1 MIELKCK
8 VGRIMKLNEKRIV
21 NDIRML
27 SLDMINE
34 AGSGHPGIALSSAP
48 ILYTLFAYHLKYD
61 LERKSWCNRD
71 RFIMSP
77 GHGSALLY
85 ATLFYLLDEYNLEEL
100 KNYRKITSQCSGHP
114 EYNLNNRIEVTT
126 GPLGQGFATSVGMAI
141 AEKYLESTF
150 NRKKNTIF
158 NYNIYTLVSDGDLM
172 EGISYE
178 AASLAG
184 NLGLDNL
191 IVLYD
196 SNDVTADGPLDKA
209 MYEDIPARFTSMN
222 WEVIKVKNGDNVGEI
237 SNAIDKAKKSK
248 KPVLIEIKTVLGKY
262 SKYEGTNRIH
272 SNLEKEDLEEIR
284 IKLKSGP
291 AFTYSESD
299 RNAIQKFIKDG
310 TEDYYREWYSEY
322 EMYLANSTD
331 TEKDKINLIIEN
343 EKISLDID
351 AVIDASKIFEDKTMR
366 DINYQIMNV
375 IGTFIPNFIGGS
387 ADLFC
392 STKTY
397 LKGKGEFSIED
408 YSGRNINFGIR
419 ENLMGA
425 IMNGLALTNI
435 RSYGS
440 TFLSFSDYMKPSI
453 RMSAMMELPVTYIFT
468 HDSIRV
474 GEDGPTH
481 EPIEQLGALRSIPN
495 LSVYRPADYKE
506 LIGAWTT
513 ILREGTPS
521 ALILPRGHNN
531 TMKYTNPKKVSRG
544 AYIISEVKTR
554 LDLII
559 IATGSEVE
567 LAINIK
573 EELLKNYIEARVVS
587 MPNMNLFLKQD
598 KDYQE
603 QVFPTGYR
611 KMVIE
616 LSNDPNWYR
625 FITSEED
632 FIEVQTYGKSGSEKE
647 VLNFFE
653 LDMTDL
659 VIKIKNNL

>member
-1 MIELKCK
+1 
-8 VGRIMKLNEKRIV
+8 MKLNEKRIV
-21 NDIRML
+21 NDIRLL
-27 SLDMINE
+27 SLDMINN
-34 AGSGHPGIALSSAP
+34 AGSGHPGIALSAAP
-48 ILYTLFAYHLKYD
+48 TLYTLFAYHLKFD

-71 RFIMSP
+71 RFVMSA
-77 GHGSALLY
+77 GHGSSLLY
-85 ATLFYLLDEYNLEEL
+85 ATLFYLLDEFNIQEL
-100 KNYRKITSQCSGHP
+100 KDFRKISSQCNGHP
-114 EYNLNNRIEVTT
+114 EYNLNNRIEMTT
-126 GPLGQGFATSVGMAI
+126 GPLGEGFATSVGMAI
-141 AEKYLESTF
+141 GEKYLESSF
-150 NRKKNTIF
+150 NRKKNTVF

-196 SNDVTADGPLDKA
+196 SNGVTADGPLDRA
-209 MYEDIPARFTSMN
+209 MYENIGDRFISMN
-222 WEVIKVKNGDNVGEI
+222 WEVIKVKNGEDIGEI
-237 SNAIDKAKKSK
+237 SNAIDKAKKCK

-272 SNLEKEDLEEIR
+272 SNLDKEDLEEIR
-284 IKLKSGP
+284 MKLKGTSP
-291 AFTYSESD
+291 FTYSEVD
-299 RNAIQKFIKDG
+299 RNNALKFIKDG
-310 TEDYYREWYSEY
+310 TSDYYRDWYSEY
-322 EMYLANSTD
+322 EMYIANSTD
-331 TEKDKINLIIEN
+331 NEKDKINLIIEN
-343 EKISLDID
+343 EKISLDIN
-351 AVIDASKIFEDKTMR
+351 AVVDSSKIFEDKTMR

-375 IGTFIPNFIGGS
+375 IGTFIPNFMGGS

-397 LKGKGEFSIED
+397 LKGKNEFSVD
-408 YSGRNINFGIR
+408 NYSGRNINFGVR

-425 IMNGLALTNI
+425 VMNGLALTNI

-440 TFLSFSDYMKPSI
+440 TFLTFSDYMKPSI

-481 EPIEQLGALRSIPN
+481 EPIEQLGTLRSIPG
-495 LSVYRPADYKE
+495 LSVYRPCDYKE
-506 LIGAWTT
+506 LIGSWTN
-513 ILREGTPS
+513 ILKEGKPA

-531 TMKYTNPKKVSRG
+531 TMKYTSPKMVSRG
-544 AYIISEVKTR
+544 GYIISEVRTR

-567 LAINIK
+567 LAMNIK

-598 KDYQE
+598 KEYQE

-616 LSNDPNWYR
+616 LSNDANWYR
-625 FITSEED
+625 FISSDED
-632 FIEVQTYGKSGSEKE
+632 FIGVNSFGKSGSERE

>member
-1 MIELKCK
+1 
-8 VGRIMKLNEKRIV
+8 MKLNEKRIV
-21 NDIRML
+21 NDIRL
-27 SLDMINE
+27 LALDMINA
-34 AGSGHPGIALSSAP
+34 AGSGHPGIALDAAP
-48 ILYTLFAYHLKYD
+48 TLYTLFAYHLKFD
-61 LERKSWCNRD
+61 LERKAWCNRD
-71 RFIMSP
+71 RFVLSA

-85 ATLFYLLDEYNLEEL
+85 STLYYLLDEFNLEEL
-100 KNYRKITSQCSGHP
+100 KNFRKINSQCTGHP

-126 GPLGQGFATSVGMAI
+126 GPLGEGFATSVGLAI
-141 AEKYLESTF
+141 GEKYLESTF
-150 NRKKNTIF
+150 NKKKNIVF
-158 NYNIYTLVSDGDLM
+158 DYKIYTLVSDGDLM

-196 SNDVTADGPLDKA
+196 SNGVTADGDLDKA
-209 MYEDIPARFTSMN
+209 MYENIPDRFASMN
-222 WEVIKVKNGDNVGEI
+222 WEVIKVKDGENIGEI
-237 SNAIDKAKKSK
+237 SNAIEKAKKSK
-248 KPVLIEIKTVLGKY
+248 KPVLIEIKTTLGIY

-272 SNLEKEDLEEIR
+272 SNLDKEDLEEIR
-284 IKLKSGP
+284 IKLKGGP
-291 AFTYSESD
+291 AFTYSEND
-299 RNAIQKFIKDG
+299 RNNAMKFIKDG
-310 TEDYYREWYSEY
+310 TEDYYRDWYSEY
-322 EMYLANSTD
+322 EMYIANATD
-331 TEKDKINLIIEN
+331 SERDKINLVIEN
-343 EKISLDID
+343 EKISLDIA
-351 AVIDASKIFEDKTMR
+351 AVIDTSKIFEDKAMR

-375 IGTFIPNFIGGS
+375 ISTFIPNFMGGS

-397 LKGKGEFSIED
+397 LKGKNEFSVDD
-408 YSGRNINFGIR
+408 YSGHNINFGVR

-425 IMNGLALTNI
+425 VLNGLALTNI

-440 TFLSFSDYMKPSI
+440 TFLAFSDYMKPSI
-453 RMSAMMELPVTYIFT
+453 RMSAMMNLPVTYIFT
-468 HDSIRV
+468 HDSVRV

-481 EPIEQLGALRSIPN
+481 EPVEQLGALRSIPN

-506 LIGAWTT
+506 LMGSWTN
-513 ILREGTPS
+513 ILREGKPA

-531 TMKYTNPKKVSRG
+531 TMKYTNPSKVARG
-544 AYIISEVKTR
+544 GYVISEVRTR
-554 LDLII
+554 LDLVI

-567 LAINIK
+567 LAVNIK

-598 KDYQE
+598 KEYQE
-603 QVFPTGYR
+603 QVLPTGYR
-611 KMVIE
+611 RMVIE
-616 LSNDPNWYR
+616 LSNDANWYR
-625 FITSEED
+625 FISSDED
-632 FIEVQTYGKSGSEKE
+632 IVNIPTFGKSGSEKE

>member
-1 MIELKCK
+1 
-8 VGRIMKLNEKRIV
+8 MKLNEKRIV
-21 NDIRML
+21 NDIRLL
-27 SLDMINE
+27 SLDMINN
-34 AGSGHPGIALSSAP
+34 AGSGHPGIALSAAP
-48 ILYTLFAYHLKYD
+48 TLYTLFAYHLKFD

-71 RFIMSP
+71 RFVMSA
-77 GHGSALLY
+77 GHGSSLLY
-85 ATLFYLLDEYNLEEL
+85 ATLFYLLDEFNIQEL
-100 KNYRKITSQCSGHP
+100 KDFRKISSQCNGHP
-114 EYNLNNRIEVTT
+114 EYNLNNRIEMTT
-126 GPLGQGFATSVGMAI
+126 GPLGEGFATSVGMAI
-141 AEKYLESTF
+141 GEKYLESSF
-150 NRKKNTIF
+150 NRKKNTVF

-196 SNDVTADGPLDKA
+196 SNGVTADGPLDKA
-209 MYEDIPARFTSMN
+209 MYENIGDRFISMN
-222 WEVIKVKNGDNVGEI
+222 WEVIKVKNGEDIGEI
-237 SNAIDKAKKSK
+237 SNAIDKAKKCK

-272 SNLEKEDLEEIR
+272 SNLDKEDLEEIR
-284 IKLKSGP
+284 MKLKGTSP
-291 AFTYSESD
+291 FTYSEVD
-299 RNAIQKFIKDG
+299 RNNALKFIKDE
-310 TEDYYREWYSEY
+310 TSDYYRDWYSEY
-322 EMYLANSTD
+322 EMYIANSTD
-331 TEKDKINLIIEN
+331 NEKDKINLIIEN
-343 EKISLDID
+343 EKISLDIN
-351 AVIDASKIFEDKTMR
+351 AVVDSSKIFEDKTMR

-375 IGTFIPNFIGGS
+375 IGTFIPNFMGGS

-397 LKGKGEFSIED
+397 LKGKNEFSVD
-408 YSGRNINFGIR
+408 NYSGRNINFGVR

-425 IMNGLALTNI
+425 VMNGLALTNI

-440 TFLSFSDYMKPSI
+440 TFLTFSDYMKPSI

-481 EPIEQLGALRSIPN
+481 EPIEQLGTLRSIPG
-495 LSVYRPADYKE
+495 LSVYRPCDYKE
-506 LIGAWTT
+506 LIGSWTN
-513 ILREGTPS
+513 ILKEGKPA

-531 TMKYTNPKKVSRG
+531 TMKYTSPKMVSRG
-544 AYIISEVKTR
+544 GYIISEVRTR

-567 LAINIK
+567 LAMNIK

-598 KDYQE
+598 KEYQE

-616 LSNDPNWYR
+616 LSNDANWYR
-625 FITSEED
+625 FISSDED
-632 FIEVQTYGKSGSEKE
+632 FIGVNSFGKSGSERE

>member
-1 MIELKCK
+1 
-8 VGRIMKLNEKRIV
+8 MKLNEKRIV
-21 NDIRML
+21 NDIRLL
-27 SLDMINE
+27 SLDMINN
-34 AGSGHPGIALSSAP
+34 AGSGHPGIALSAAP
-48 ILYTLFAYHLKYD
+48 TLYTLFAYHLKFD

-71 RFIMSP
+71 RFVMSA
-77 GHGSALLY
+77 GHGASLLY
-85 ATLFYLLDEYNLEEL
+85 ATLFYLLDEFNIQEL
-100 KNYRKITSQCSGHP
+100 KDFRKISSQCNGHP
-114 EYNLNNRIEVTT
+114 EYNLNNRIEMTT
-126 GPLGQGFATSVGMAI
+126 GPLGEGFATSVGMAI
-141 AEKYLESTF
+141 GEKYLESSF
-150 NRKKNTIF
+150 NRKKNTVF

-196 SNDVTADGPLDKA
+196 SNGVTADGPLDKA
-209 MYEDIPARFTSMN
+209 MYENIGDRFISMN
-222 WEVIKVKNGDNVGEI
+222 WEVIKVKNGEDIGEI
-237 SNAIDKAKKSK
+237 SNAIDKAKKCK

-272 SNLEKEDLEEIR
+272 SNLDKEDLEEIR
-284 IKLKSGP
+284 MKLKGTSP
-291 AFTYSESD
+291 FTYSEVD
-299 RNAIQKFIKDG
+299 RNNALKFIKDG
-310 TEDYYREWYSEY
+310 TSDYYRDWYSEY
-322 EMYLANSTD
+322 EMYIANSTD
-331 TEKDKINLIIEN
+331 NEKDKINLIIEN
-343 EKISLDID
+343 EKISLDIN
-351 AVIDASKIFEDKTMR
+351 AVVDSSKIFEDKTMR

-375 IGTFIPNFIGGS
+375 IGTFIPNFMGGS

-397 LKGKGEFSIED
+397 LKGKNEFSVD
-408 YSGRNINFGIR
+408 NYSGRNINFGVR

-425 IMNGLALTNI
+425 VMNGLALTNI

-440 TFLSFSDYMKPSI
+440 TFLTFSDYMKPSI

-468 HDSIRV
+468 HDSIKV

-481 EPIEQLGALRSIPN
+481 EPIEQLGTLRSIPG
-495 LSVYRPADYKE
+495 LSVYRPCDYKE
-506 LIGAWTT
+506 LIGSWTN
-513 ILREGTPS
+513 ILKEGKPA

-531 TMKYTNPKKVSRG
+531 TMKYTSPKMVSRG
-544 AYIISEVKTR
+544 GYIISEVRTR

-567 LAINIK
+567 LAMNIK

-598 KDYQE
+598 KEYQE

-616 LSNDPNWYR
+616 LSNDANWYR
-625 FITSEED
+625 FISSDED
-632 FIEVQTYGKSGSEKE
+632 FIGVNSFGKSGSEKE
-647 VLNFFE
+647 VLNFYE

>member
-1 MIELKCK
+1 
-8 VGRIMKLNEKRIV
+8 MKLNEKRIV
-21 NDIRML
+21 NDIRLL
-27 SLDMINE
+27 SLDMINN
-34 AGSGHPGIALSSAP
+34 AGSGHPGIALSAAP
-48 ILYTLFAYHLKYD
+48 TLYTLFAYHLKFD

-71 RFIMSP
+71 RFVMSA
-77 GHGSALLY
+77 GHGSSLLY
-85 ATLFYLLDEYNLEEL
+85 ATLFYLLDEFNIQEL
-100 KNYRKITSQCSGHP
+100 KDFRKISSQCNGHP
-114 EYNLNNRIEVTT
+114 EYNLNNRIEMTT
-126 GPLGQGFATSVGMAI
+126 GPLGEGFATSVGMAI
-141 AEKYLESTF
+141 GEKYLESSF
-150 NRKKNTIF
+150 NRKKNTVF

-196 SNDVTADGPLDKA
+196 SNGVTADGPLDKA
-209 MYEDIPARFTSMN
+209 MYENIGDRFISMN
-222 WEVIKVKNGDNVGEI
+222 WEVIKVKNGEDIGEI
-237 SNAIDKAKKSK
+237 SNAIDKAKKCK

-272 SNLEKEDLEEIR
+272 SNLDKEDLEEIR
-284 IKLKSGP
+284 MKLKGTSP
-291 AFTYSESD
+291 FTYSEVD
-299 RNAIQKFIKDG
+299 RNNALKFIKDG
-310 TEDYYREWYSEY
+310 TSDYYRDWYSEY
-322 EMYLANSTD
+322 EMYIANSTD
-331 TEKDKINLIIEN
+331 NEKDKINLIIEN
-343 EKISLDID
+343 EKISLDIN
-351 AVIDASKIFEDKTMR
+351 AVVDSSKIFEDKTMR

-375 IGTFIPNFIGGS
+375 IGTFIPNFMGGS

-397 LKGKGEFSIED
+397 LKGKNEFSVD
-408 YSGRNINFGIR
+408 NYSGRNINFGVR

-425 IMNGLALTNI
+425 VMNGLALTNI

-440 TFLSFSDYMKPSI
+440 TFLTFSDYMKPSI

-468 HDSIRV
+468 HDSIKV

-481 EPIEQLGALRSIPN
+481 EPIEQLGTLRSIPG
-495 LSVYRPADYKE
+495 LSVYRPCDYKE
-506 LIGAWTT
+506 LIGSWTN
-513 ILREGTPS
+513 ILKEGKPS

-531 TMKYTNPKKVSRG
+531 TMKYTSPKMVSRG
-544 AYIISEVKTR
+544 GYIISEVRTR

-567 LAINIK
+567 LAMNIK

-598 KDYQE
+598 KEYQE

-616 LSNDPNWYR
+616 LSNDANWYR
-625 FITSEED
+625 FISSDED
-632 FIEVQTYGKSGSEKE
+632 FIGVNSFGKSGSERE

>member
-1 MIELKCK
+1 MN
-8 VGRIMKLNEKRIV
+8 MKLNEKRIV
-21 NDIRML
+21 NDIRL
-27 SLDMINE
+27 LALDMIDT
-34 AGSGHPGIALSSAP
+34 AGSGHPGIALDIAP
-48 ILYTLFAYHLKYD
+48 TLYTLFAYHLKFD
-61 LERKSWCNRD
+61 LERKAWCNRD
-71 RFIMSP
+71 RFVLSA
-77 GHGSALLY
+77 GHGSAILY
-85 ATLFYLLDEYNLEEL
+85 STMYYLLDEYNLDEL
-100 KNYRKITSQCSGHP
+100 KNFRRISSVCTGHP
-114 EYNLNNRIEVTT
+114 EYNLNNRIEVTS

-141 AEKYLESTF
+141 GEKYLKSTF
-150 NRKKNTIF
+150 NRKKNTVF

-196 SNDVTADGPLDKA
+196 SNGVTADGDLDKV
-209 MYEDIPARFTSMN
+209 MYENIPDRFASMN
-222 WEVIKVKNGDNVGEI
+222 WEVIVVKDGENIGEI
-237 SNAIDKAKKSK
+237 SNAIEKAKKSK
-248 KPVLIEIKTVLGKY
+248 KPVLIEIKTKLGKY

-272 SNLEKEDLEEIR
+272 SNLDKEDLEQIR
-284 IKLKSGP
+284 IKLKGGP
-291 AFTYSESD
+291 AFTYSEED
-299 RNAIQKFIKDG
+299 RNAALKFIKEG

-322 EMYLANSTD
+322 EMYIANSSD
-331 TEKDKINLIIEN
+331 EEKDRINLVIEN

-351 AVIDASKIFEDKTMR
+351 AVVDASKIFEDKTMR

-375 IGTFIPNFIGGS
+375 IGTFIPNFMGGS

-397 LKGKGEFSIED
+397 LKGKEEFSVD
-408 YSGRNINFGIR
+408 NYAGRNINFGVR

-425 IMNGLALTNI
+425 ILNGLALTNI

-440 TFLSFSDYMKPSI
+440 TFLAFSNYMMPSI
-453 RMSAMMELPVTYIFT
+453 RMSAMMDLPVTYIFT

-481 EPIEQLGALRSIPN
+481 EPIEQLGILRSIPN

-506 LIGAWTT
+506 LIGSWTN
-513 ILREGTPS
+513 ILKEGKP
-521 ALILPRGHNN
+521 AVLILPRGHNN
-531 TMKYTNPKKVSRG
+531 TMKYTNPKKVERG
-544 AYIISEVKTR
+544 GYIISEVKTR
-554 LDLII
+554 LDVIL

-567 LAINIK
+567 LAMNIK
-573 EELLKNYIEARVVS
+573 EELLKNYIEARVVT

-598 KDYQE
+598 RDYIE
-603 QVFPTGYR
+603 QVFPSGYR
-611 KMVIE
+611 RMVIE

-625 FITSEED
+625 FITSDED
-632 FIEVQTYGKSGSEKE
+632 FIGVTTYGKSGTEKE
-647 VLNFFE
+647 VMNFFE
-653 LDMTDL
+653 LDMMDL

>member
-1 MIELKCK
+1 MN
-8 VGRIMKLNEKRIV
+8 MKLNEKRIV
-21 NDIRML
+21 NDIRL
-27 SLDMINE
+27 LALDMIDT
-34 AGSGHPGIALSSAP
+34 AGSGHPGIALDIAP
-48 ILYTLFAYHLKYD
+48 TLYTLFAYHLKFD
-61 LERKSWCNRD
+61 LERKAWCNRD
-71 RFIMSP
+71 RFVLSA
-77 GHGSALLY
+77 GHGSAILY
-85 ATLFYLLDEYNLEEL
+85 STMYYLLDEYNLDEL
-100 KNYRKITSQCSGHP
+100 KNFRRISSVCTGHP
-114 EYNLNNRIEVTT
+114 EYNLNNRIEVTS

-141 AEKYLESTF
+141 GEKYLKSTF
-150 NRKKNTIF
+150 NRKKNTVF

-196 SNDVTADGPLDKA
+196 SNGVTADGDLDKV
-209 MYEDIPARFTSMN
+209 MYENIPDRFASMN
-222 WEVIKVKNGDNVGEI
+222 WEVIVVKDGENIGEI
-237 SNAIDKAKKSK
+237 SNAIEKAKKSK
-248 KPVLIEIKTVLGKY
+248 KPVLIEIKTKLGKY

-272 SNLEKEDLEEIR
+272 SNLDKEDLEQIR
-284 IKLKSGP
+284 IKLKGGP
-291 AFTYSESD
+291 AFTYSEED
-299 RNAIQKFIKDG
+299 RNAALKFIKEG

-322 EMYLANSTD
+322 EMYIANSSD
-331 TEKDKINLIIEN
+331 EEKDRINLVIEN

-351 AVIDASKIFEDKTMR
+351 AVVDASKIFEDKTMR

-375 IGTFIPNFIGGS
+375 IGTFIPNFMGGS

-397 LKGKGEFSIED
+397 LKGKEEFSVD
-408 YSGRNINFGIR
+408 NYAGRNINFGVR

-425 IMNGLALTNI
+425 ILNGLALTNI

-440 TFLSFSDYMKPSI
+440 TFLAFSNYMMPSI
-453 RMSAMMELPVTYIFT
+453 RMSAMMDLPVTYIFT

-481 EPIEQLGALRSIPN
+481 EPIEQLGILRSIPN

-506 LIGAWTT
+506 LIGSWTN
-513 ILREGTPS
+513 ILKEGKP
-521 ALILPRGHNN
+521 AVLILPRGHNN
-531 TMKYTNPKKVSRG
+531 TMKYTNPKKIERG
-544 AYIISEVKTR
+544 GYIISEVKTR
-554 LDLII
+554 LDVIL

-567 LAINIK
+567 LAMNIK
-573 EELLKNYIEARVVS
+573 EELLKNYIEARVVT

-598 KDYQE
+598 RDYIE
-603 QVFPTGYR
+603 QVFPSGYR
-611 KMVIE
+611 RMVIE

-625 FITSEED
+625 FITSDED
-632 FIEVQTYGKSGSEKE
+632 FIGVTTYGKSGTEKE
-647 VLNFFE
+647 VMNFFE
-653 LDMTDL
+653 LDMMDL

>member
-1 MIELKCK
+1 MN
-8 VGRIMKLNEKRIV
+8 MKLNEKRIV
-21 NDIRML
+21 NDIRL
-27 SLDMINE
+27 LALDMIDT
-34 AGSGHPGIALSSAP
+34 AGSGHPGIALDIAP
-48 ILYTLFAYHLKYD
+48 TLYTLFAYHLKFD
-61 LERKSWCNRD
+61 LERKAWCNRD
-71 RFIMSP
+71 RFVLSA
-77 GHGSALLY
+77 GHSSAILY
-85 ATLFYLLDEYNLEEL
+85 STMYYLLDEYNLDEL
-100 KNYRKITSQCSGHP
+100 KNFRRISSVCTGHP
-114 EYNLNNRIEVTT
+114 EYNLNNRIEVTS

-141 AEKYLESTF
+141 GEKYLKSTF
-150 NRKKNTIF
+150 NRKKNTVF

-196 SNDVTADGPLDKA
+196 SNGVTADGDLDKV
-209 MYEDIPARFTSMN
+209 MYENIPDRFASMN
-222 WEVIKVKNGDNVGEI
+222 WEVIVVKDGENIGEI
-237 SNAIDKAKKSK
+237 SNAIEKAKKSK
-248 KPVLIEIKTVLGKY
+248 KPVLIEIKTKLGKY

-272 SNLEKEDLEEIR
+272 SNLDKEDLEQIR
-284 IKLKSGP
+284 IKLKGGP
-291 AFTYSESD
+291 AFTYSEED
-299 RNAIQKFIKDG
+299 RNAALKFIKEG

-322 EMYLANSTD
+322 EMYIANSSD
-331 TEKDKINLIIEN
+331 EEKDRINLVIEN

-351 AVIDASKIFEDKTMR
+351 AVVDASKIFEDKTMR

-375 IGTFIPNFIGGS
+375 IGTFIPNFMGGS

-397 LKGKGEFSIED
+397 LKGKEEFSVD
-408 YSGRNINFGIR
+408 NYAGRNINFGVR

-425 IMNGLALTNI
+425 ILNGLALTNI

-440 TFLSFSDYMKPSI
+440 TFLAFSNYMMPSI
-453 RMSAMMELPVTYIFT
+453 RMSAMMDLPVTYIFT

-481 EPIEQLGALRSIPN
+481 EPIEQLGILRSIPN

-506 LIGAWTT
+506 LIGSWTN
-513 ILREGTPS
+513 ILKEGKP
-521 ALILPRGHNN
+521 AVLILPRGHNN
-531 TMKYTNPKKVSRG
+531 TMKYTNPKKIERG
-544 AYIISEVKTR
+544 GYIISEVKTR
-554 LDLII
+554 LDVIL

-567 LAINIK
+567 LAMNIK
-573 EELLKNYIEARVVS
+573 EELLKNYIEARVVT

-598 KDYQE
+598 RDYIE
-603 QVFPTGYR
+603 QVFPSGYR
-611 KMVIE
+611 RMVIE

-625 FITSEED
+625 FITSDED
-632 FIEVQTYGKSGSEKE
+632 FIGVTTYGKSGTEKE
-647 VLNFFE
+647 VMNFFE
-653 LDMTDL
+653 LDMMDL